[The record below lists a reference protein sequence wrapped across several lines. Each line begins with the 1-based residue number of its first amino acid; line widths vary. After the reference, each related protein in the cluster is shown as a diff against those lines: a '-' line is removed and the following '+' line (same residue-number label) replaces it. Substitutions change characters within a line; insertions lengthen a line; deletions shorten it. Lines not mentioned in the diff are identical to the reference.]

1 MTRWIGL
8 ADCNNFYVS
17 CERVFNPSL
26 RGKPV
31 LVLSNNDGSA
41 IARSPEAKKLGIK
54 MGQKVFKIRDLI
66 QKEGVVLLSSNYTLY
81 ADMSERVVEAIRTF
95 IPHIEIYSIDEVFMN
110 LDHVDP
116 SEMENFLTHVRSQV
130 LRWTGIPISIG
141 VASTKTLAKVANKM
155 AKDSSGIYFM
165 KDSGEFFQ
173 KQGRQI
179 VLSDIWGIGRQS
191 EIKLNQVGCSSVHD
205 FMSLSPEWVKKN
217 MTVVGLRTHKE
228 LLGMRCHDVET
239 KFKRRKNISTSR
251 TFGRGTH
258 DFDEVQKAIELYT
271 KSVVAKLKSEG
282 LSAGYVVL
290 FLAND
295 PHKDNFY
302 YSKSFSHKFL
312 SRTNN
317 DDQIWASVQQLL
329 IGGFDSKIKYRKG
342 GVYLGDLTTSG
353 QEQIEMWRETIQSRK
368 VNEPTSQD
376 WQMRRDF
383 LTPPYTTCW
392 GSIPRIRSVLFP
404 DI

>member
-41 IARSPEAKKLGIK
+41 IARSQEAKKLGIK
-54 MGQKVFKIRDLI
+54 MGQKVFKIRELI

-95 IPHIEIYSIDEVFMN
+95 IPQIEIYSIDEVFVN

-116 SEMENFLTHVRSQV
+116 IEMENFLTHVRSQV

-165 KDSGEFFQ
+165 KDSFEFFQ
-173 KQGRQI
+173 THGHQI
-179 VLSDIWGIGRQS
+179 SLSDIWGIGRQS
-191 EIKLNQVGCSSVHD
+191 EKKLNQVGCSSVHD
-205 FMSLSPEWVKKN
+205 FMSLSSGWVKKN
-217 MTVVGLRTHKE
+217 MTVVGLRTHQE
-228 LLGMRCHDVET
+228 LLGMRCHDVVT

-251 TFGRGTH
+251 TFGRGTR

-271 KSVVAKLKSEG
+271 KSVVTKLNSES
-282 LSAGYVVL
+282 LSSGYVVL

-302 YSKSFSHKFL
+302 YSKSFAHKFL

-317 DDQIWASVQQLL
+317 EDQIWAAVQRLL
-329 IGGFDSKIKYRKG
+329 IDGFDSKIKYRKG
-342 GVYLGDLTTSG
+342 GVYLGDLAISG
-353 QEQIEMWRETIQSRK
+353 HEQIEMWREHLHSRK
-368 VNEPTSQD
+368 VKEPESQD

-383 LTPPYTTCW
+383 LTPPFTTSW
-392 GSIPRIRSVLFP
+392 DDIPRIRSVLFP